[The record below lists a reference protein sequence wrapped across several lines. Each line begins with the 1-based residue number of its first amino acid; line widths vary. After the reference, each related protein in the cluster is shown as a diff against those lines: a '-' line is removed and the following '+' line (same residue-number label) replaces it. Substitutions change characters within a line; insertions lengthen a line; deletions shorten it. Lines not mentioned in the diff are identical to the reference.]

1 MDTVQGED
9 INIDLLQ
16 DLIIKNIEKKEN
28 LVLKNLNNPND
39 YNYSDANN
47 NEYTGLVGNA
57 EILEQQ
63 RRDLDN
69 LIKDDERKNSI
80 KIEEEKKIK
89 TEVFKFLFY
98 LI

>member
-1 MDTVQGED
+1 MQRVACDSTGR
-9 INIDLLQ
+9 LP
-16 DLIIKNIEKKEN
+16 K
-28 LVLKNLNNPND
+28 
-39 YNYSDANN
+39 DANN

-89 TEVFKFLFY
+89 IEV
-98 LI
+98 